1 MAIATLTFTFIVGR
15 VFDTPLEPA
24 ASSDESAETAK
35 ESVGQVDLISFVSIG
50 VVVLLILLSAVCAVF
65 SLKFK
70 ALYRRD
76 DVALARIEHA
86 SEEATP

>member
-24 ASSDESAETAK
+24 ANPAESTETAK
-35 ESVGQVDLISFVSIG
+35 ENVGQVDLISFVSIG
-50 VVVLLILLSAVCAVF
+50 VVVLLILLSAVCAVL
-65 SLKFK
+65 SLRFK

-76 DVALARIEHA
+76 DVALASIEHA
-86 SEEATP
+86 N